1 MPSIMRLLITIA
13 TTTLL
18 LGHVSTVA
26 AQNSTGGGCFGGVM
40 GVTYKDED
48 DKCNCASVACT
59 EATCVDD
66 MGGTWTEDC
75 PSCDPAECDPLAPSN
90 DNTLYVQRDPSCT
103 GPPEAID
110 R

>member
-1 MPSIMRLLITIA
+1 
-13 TTTLL
+13 
-18 LGHVSTVA
+18 
-26 AQNSTGGGCFGGVM
+26 M

-59 EATCVDD
+59 QATCEDD

-90 DNTLYVQRDPSCT
+90 DNTLYVQRDPTCT